1 MNIYGMKPRVL
12 VVDDESDYTELL
24 KFNLES
30 QGFDILTAA
39 DGMEALNIARREL
52 PDVVLVDLM
61 LPDLDGFSVCEILRS
76 QPSTSQVPII
86 VVSALDG
93 EYVRS
98 RGLQTG
104 VARCFKKPVDMKVLG
119 DSIRSSYEL
128 RQESMRSELAEDVRR
143 RKQPM

>member
-1 MNIYGMKPRVL
+1 MKPRVL
-12 VVDDESDYTELL
+12 VVDDESDFTELL

-93 EYVRS
+93 DYVRS
-98 RGLQTG
+98 RGIQTG
-104 VARCFKKPVDMKVLG
+104 VACCFKKPVDMKMLG
-119 DSIRSSYEL
+119 DSIRSSFEL

-143 RKQPM
+143 RK